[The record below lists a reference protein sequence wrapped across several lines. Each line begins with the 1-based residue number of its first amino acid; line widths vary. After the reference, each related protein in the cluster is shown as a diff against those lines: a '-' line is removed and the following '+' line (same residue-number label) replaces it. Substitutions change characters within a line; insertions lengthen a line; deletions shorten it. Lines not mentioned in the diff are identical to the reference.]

1 MSTIPPQTYHF
12 QAPQSLTTFTFPQ
25 NLRMKSHLFA
35 LDAICIRCSNEK
47 HITHNL
53 FAPLYNQPAYHCN
66 LYTFPSEE
74 DDHLLS

>member
-1 MSTIPPQTYHF
+1 MSTIHPQTYHF
-12 QAPQSLTTFTFPQ
+12 QTPQSLTTFTFPQ
-25 NLRMKSHLFA
+25 NLRMKSYLFA

-53 FAPLYNQPAYHCN
+53 FAPLYNQPPYHCN